1 MNYIW
6 RDREREPHGEE
17 DDDISWTTM
26 TSQAMSFVYV
36 TILQIENPAMTM
48 EKRLE
53 SKLPHREDDGDVKLF
68 CSRPLLF
75 YSSPPP
81 QVSIPN

>member
-1 MNYIW
+1 
-6 RDREREPHGEE
+6 
-17 DDDISWTTM
+17 M
-26 TSQAMSFVYV
+26 TSQAMSYVYV
-36 TILQIENPAMTM
+36 TILQIENPAMTT

-53 SKLPHREDDGDVKLF
+53 SKLPHEEEDGDVELF